1 MTTPK
6 DINSTS
12 DALGLTRSKTL
23 WFEDCG
29 LIIRAE
35 NKLFRVSRDA
45 LATQSSI
52 FRDMLTL
59 PPPQDTAE
67 LMDGCPIVRLP
78 EPLRD
83 VDYFLRALFD
93 YEFFNPYPARTT
105 FAILSGVLRMSHKYE
120 VRGLLKRAK
129 RARVGRTGGI
139 PIIALARQVSA
150 DWIIPLTLY
159 RLCREISVEDILFGV
174 NFYDFN
180 VRLSE
185 RDQVYALKASTFFR
199 TDAISQ
205 ILAFLWSPT
214 KLDGCTDYPHCT
226 LVRLEARRKAEW
238 WRGMERDH
246 LMPVEIWQQA
256 DLEQHLNGVCRSCLA
271 QMKGAHKRALNVLW
285 DKLPKLGGFSDWTE
299 LEAMRRK
306 TLEL

>member
-1 MTTPK
+1 
-6 DINSTS
+6 
-12 DALGLTRSKTL
+12 L

-59 PPPQDTAE
+59 PPPQDPAE

-78 EPLRD
+78 DPLRD

-105 FAILSGVLRMSHKYE
+105 FSILSGVLRISHKYE
-120 VRGLLKRAK
+120 VRGLLKRALVHLSSGFSTELK
-129 RARVGRTGGI
+129 QQLQLREEGQSWAHPGSYI
-139 PIIALARQVSA
+139 PIIALARQASA

-159 RLCREISVEDILFGV
+159 RLCREIPVENVLFGV
-174 NFYDFN
+174 NCHGFN

-199 TDAISQ
+199 TDATSQ

-214 KLDGCTDYPHCT
+214 KLDGCTNY
-226 LVRLEARRKAEW
+226 
-238 WRGMERDH
+238 
-246 LMPVEIWQQA
+246 
-256 DLEQHLNGVCRSCLA
+256 
-271 QMKGAHKRALNVLW
+271 
-285 DKLPKLGGFSDWTE
+285 
-299 LEAMRRK
+299 
-306 TLEL
+306 